1 MPSSN
6 TRKDLALSLKEA
18 FCEAKGEEI
27 VLFRGRSMLPILRE
41 GDRLLVKHLSPTALS
56 RGDIVVYKWGDQ
68 YLAHRL
74 LCIRNKNQPSC
85 EIVAKGDNSPTRD
98 QPFGA
103 DSLVGKVV
111 EIGRDGRTIRLDDRS
126 WRRAA
131 RIFTLTSLT
140 EAVIVESVKSVRR
153 RLLGNLKINLPRSED
168 VQEWVL
174 RGKVCALR
182 ILLWMART

>member
-6 TRKDLALSLKEA
+6 TRKDLALSLKDA
-18 FCEAKGEEI
+18 FCQAKGEEI
-27 VLFRGRSMLPILRE
+27 VLFRGCSMLPMLRE
-41 GDRLLVKHLSPTALS
+41 GDRLLVKHLSPTTLS
-56 RGDIVVYKWGDQ
+56 RGDIVVYKCEDQ

-85 EIVAKGDNSPTRD
+85 EMVAKGDNSPTRD
-98 QPFGA
+98 RPFGA

-111 EIGRDGRTIRLDDRS
+111 EIERDGRTIRLDDRS

-140 EAVIVESVKSVRR
+140 EALLMESVKSVRR
-153 RLLGNLKINLPRSED
+153 RFLGNLRMNPARIED
-168 VQEWVL
+168 VEEWGQ
-174 RGKVCALR
+174 RGKVYALR